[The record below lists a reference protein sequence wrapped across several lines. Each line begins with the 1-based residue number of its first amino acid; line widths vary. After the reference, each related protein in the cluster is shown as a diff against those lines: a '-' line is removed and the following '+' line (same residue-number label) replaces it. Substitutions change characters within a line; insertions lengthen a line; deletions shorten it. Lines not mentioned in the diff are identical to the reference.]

1 MARKNVSQA
10 DYDSIKVHRR
20 VKPNMTDENF
30 VMKSLA
36 KQTMDLISWK
46 FVWVTKLTS
55 WELHVKS

>member
-46 FVWVTKLTS
+46 FV
-55 WELHVKS
+55 